1 MRHIMKH
8 AVIVSGGNINTDF
21 ALDFLKKNTDENTLL
36 IAADRG
42 LEFFERTG
50 LVPDIAVGDLD
61 SLSESAKKFLETLS
75 NTEIIKLR
83 PEKDDSDTQSAACL
97 AMDRGVKQMMILGAT
112 GNRVDHLLANFGL
125 LVLGRE
131 RGCEIILVDPWN
143 YMKLI
148 ESGTVLKRSEQF
160 GKYVSFFSIG
170 GDVPGLTLK
179 GFKYPLNRHY
189 LTASD
194 SGLTVSNEI
203 AEEEAV
209 VEFEKGIL
217 LMLMTGD

>member
-1 MRHIMKH
+1 MKN

-21 ALDFLKKNTDENTLL
+21 ALRFLEKNTDENTSL

-50 LVPDIAVGDLD
+50 LVPDLAVGDFD
-61 SLSESAKKFLETLS
+61 SLSENGKKFLQTLR
-75 NTEIIKLR
+75 NTDIIKLR
-83 PEKDDSDTQSAACL
+83 PEKDDSDTQSAACA
-97 AMDRGVKQMMILGAT
+97 AMDRGAEKIIILGAT

-125 LVLGRE
+125 LVLGKE
-131 RGCEIILVDPWN
+131 RGCRIILADPWN
-143 YMKLI
+143 YIRLI
-148 ESGTVLKRSEQF
+148 ESGTVLKRWEQF

-203 AEEEAV
+203 VEEEAV
-209 VEFEKGIL
+209 VEFEKGTL
-217 LMLMTGD
+217 LMLMTRD

>member
-1 MRHIMKH
+1 MKN

-21 ALDFLKKNTDENTLL
+21 ALRFLEKNTDENTSL

-50 LVPDIAVGDLD
+50 LVPDLAVGDFD
-61 SLSESAKKFLETLS
+61 SLSENGKKFLQTLR
-75 NTEIIKLR
+75 NTDIIKLR
-83 PEKDDSDTQSAACL
+83 PEKDDSDTQSAACA
-97 AMDRGVKQMMILGAT
+97 AMDRGAEKIIILGAT

-125 LVLGRE
+125 LVLGKE
-131 RGCEIILVDPWN
+131 RGCRIILADPWN
-143 YMKLI
+143 YIRLI
-148 ESGTVLKRSEQF
+148 ESGTVLKRWEQF

-203 AEEEAV
+203 VEEEAV

-217 LMLMTGD
+217 LMLMTRD